1 MMRGVAASDLVIS
14 VRRPPGVAEVRRVS
28 TPEILLGRAAHC
40 ALRLGDD
47 AVSAEHLRLLR
58 RDAGW
63 VMVDAG
69 STHGTWRGA
78 ERLPAGTAVPLR
90 DGEVLRIGPFV
101 VEVFVDGEAGLTTNS
116 RDTES
121 IVRELAAAQGV
132 QVVDAAPAPSPPA
145 RWAPLEIAALVA
157 AAAGVGAA
165 LWALL
170 N

>member
-1 MMRGVAASDLVIS
+1 MAMPDLIIS
-14 VRRPPGVAEVRRVS
+14 VRRPPGAAEVRRVR
-28 TPEILLGRAAHC
+28 EAEVLLGRAAHC
-40 ALRLGDD
+40 ALRLADD
-47 AVSAEHLRLLR
+47 GVSAEHLRLLR

-69 STHGTWRGA
+69 STHGTWRGD

-101 VEVFVDGEAGLTTNS
+101 VEVFVDAEAGLTTNS

-132 QVVDAAPAPSPPA
+132 QIVDAAPAGAAAPP
-145 RWAPLEIAALVA
+145 RWTPLEVAALAA
-157 AAAGVGAA
+157 AAAGAGAA

-170 N
+170 G

>member
-1 MMRGVAASDLVIS
+1 MMRGVAVPDLVIS

-28 TPEILLGRAAHC
+28 APEVLLGRAAHC
-40 ALRLGDD
+40 ALRLADD
-47 AVSAEHLRLLR
+47 AVSAEHLRLLQ

-63 VMVDAG
+63 VMVDPG
-69 STHGTWRGA
+69 STHGTWRA
-78 ERLPAGTAVPLR
+78 DERLPAGTAVPLR

-101 VEVFVDGEAGLTTNS
+101 VEVFVDGDAGLTTNS

-132 QVVDAAPAPSPPA
+132 RIVDAPPPA
-145 RWAPLEIAALVA
+145 AAPPRWAPLEVAALVA
-157 AAAGVGAA
+157 AAVGVGAA

-170 N
+170 G

>member
-14 VRRPPGVAEVRRVS
+14 VRRPPGVADVRRVS
-28 TPEILLGRAAHC
+28 GPEILLGRAAHC
-40 ALRLGDD
+40 ALRLADES
-47 AVSAEHLRLLR
+47 VSAEHLRLLR

-69 STHGTWRGA
+69 STHGTWRAG
-78 ERLPAGTAVPLR
+78 ERLPAGTAVPLG

-132 QVVDAAPAPSPPA
+132 RLVEAPPPVSAPPG
-145 RWAPLEIAALVA
+145 WAPLEVAALA
-157 AAAGVGAA
+157 AAAVGAGAA

-170 N
+170 G